1 MTIEVFPTT
10 SIPQDAL
17 SPASEYLLAKW
28 KTLKATGGLTLQR
41 LTEEASY
48 EIAENSIYL
57 IEAGGD
63 FAFMYVGQN
72 VQDRLGIN
80 LTGAL
85 LSSRTE
91 DVAAEL
97 ATVYARVLEA
107 DAPALVR
114 YITMQDDRST
124 LWQRMVLPLRIGNIA
139 MLVCFS

>member
-1 MTIEVFPTT
+1 M
-10 SIPQDAL
+10 
-17 SPASEYLLAKW
+17 
-28 KTLKATGGLTLQR
+28 TLQR

-124 LWQRMVLPLRIGNIA
+124 LWQRMSNT
-139 MLVCFS
+139 